1 MIPPKS
7 IATYLNLFVLFFL
20 VAGRIEIESLGF
32 KIGGKIEN
40 LFPLLAI
47 AWFLDRDSRSIPLGK
62 ILFPYLAGIFL
73 ILTALTAGCIRD
85 FSSESL
91 EGLLRYTLQIGS
103 GILLGKW
110 LSRNLYSEIRWT
122 YVWICGLVI
131 LQLGTPWWGILT
143 QPEMESSFGHRNLQS
158 AFYLLSFPLMAFLV
172 HVHSGTSRKERIVR
186 WLCGLLLL
194 SEAAFVLLS
203 KSRSG
208 LAGILAALL
217 IWMSV
222 KGWLRAPHM
231 PRTWKGYALAGAVF
245 VALLAVSPRFLSIGR
260 EISDPYYLSRSGVWS
275 AAVEGFRTP
284 SKWLSGVGM
293 GEGYFWTIQESP
305 VGNLNFKYRRGHH
318 PHCLYLQWIYWGGIT
333 ALIGWLYIL
342 SGIPG
347 QALKKGLPWNVLLLG
362 SCLLGYA
369 FFEVFETGM
378 KNSRL
383 NVLFWLDL
391 TILGALT
398 CQNSTGKEGSLS
410 KVTQTRV
417 WGIRPLAF
425 FLPVLWSPLF
435 GFPELL
441 SSGVILAVIALLLW
455 PRFRELL
462 EDLAP
467 INSGE
472 DRWGTLIPILGTLF
486 LLNLYVPLVETLNL
500 PPSALLMLLAL
511 VFAAFH
517 IERFSQ
523 PAITPTAPLKSHSAL
538 PSEGSSKA
546 LICLTLMVP
555 LIVGLFVTCSFG
567 LSSFQIPDV
576 FKPREG
582 FLTSLVLAILWWITW
597 RRMGGKFSISPCS
610 GGTFPLTLAIASLI
624 LLSTILG
631 IRILGTGMSYL
642 SYSGKTA
649 AITKWDHLLQRSQ
662 RLGFP
667 PIEWGIRKSALARA
681 GIDGESA
688 TWVHWAK
695 EADRDPLEELKP
707 PSPLAEFL
715 ARGGKVQPASGSIL
729 KATPAAL
736 MVNSNLKALWVL
748 FRQGQ
753 LVEISDQ
760 IRTHTLNPE
769 ASYFTHVCQG
779 HKGIPLILRA
789 DGELLQFDG
798 TPGVLCAPTYQFGEV
813 VFRRLCL
820 DPDTKQIWSLD
831 LFGNLYRFE
840 EGVGWIQDQRFREVS
855 RLGNQTYDI
864 ARDFAITPDG
874 YVALLDCY
882 GQVWKSPIQS
892 STIEGPYRETHYW
905 PSLPL
910 GQSLHAVGNDF
921 ILCDRFGGVYLTPY
935 PQDPA
940 NLSLRGSYLFPRS
953 LPRTEQDVID
963 LEFLPDRRWLYLL
976 TQSGRILTNHRWG
989 DVWAE

>member
-1 MIPPKS
+1 MIPPKTL
-7 IATYLNLFVLFFL
+7 ATYLNLFVLFFL
-20 VAGRIEIESLGF
+20 VAGRIEIESLGL

-40 LFPLLAI
+40 LFPLLAL
-47 AWFLDRDSRSIPLGK
+47 AWFLDRDSRSIPLGR
-62 ILFPYLAGIFL
+62 ILFPHLAGIFL
-73 ILTALTAGCIRD
+73 ILTALAAGCIRN
-85 FSSESL
+85 FSSDSM
-91 EGLLRYTLQIGS
+91 EGLLRFSLQIGS
-103 GILLGKW
+103 GVLLGKW

-131 LQLGTPWWGILT
+131 LQIGTPWWGILT

-172 HVHSGTSRKERIVR
+172 HAHSGTSRKERIVR
-186 WLCGLLLL
+186 WVCGLLLL
-194 SEAAFVLLS
+194 SEAAFVFLS

-208 LAGILAALL
+208 LAGILAAIL
-217 IWMSV
+217 IWLSV
-222 KGWLRAPHM
+222 KGRLRTPHL

-245 VALLAVSPRFLSIGR
+245 VALLTVSPRLLSIGR

-275 AAVEGFRTP
+275 AAIEGFRTP
-284 SKWLSGVGM
+284 SKWLMGAGM

-305 VGNLNFKYRRGHH
+305 IGNLNFKYRRGHH
-318 PHCLYLQWIYWGGIT
+318 PHNLYLQWIYWGGIT
-333 ALIGWLYIL
+333 ALIGWFFIL
-342 SGIPG
+342 AAIRS
-347 QALKKGLPWNVLLLG
+347 QSLKKTNRWEILLLG

-369 FFEVFETGM
+369 FLEIFETAL

-383 NVLFWLDL
+383 NALFWLTL
-391 TILGALT
+391 TLLSAMSNQL
-398 CQNSTGKEGSLS
+398 NPGKEGPTS
-410 KVTQTRV
+410 VVAQTRV

-425 FLPVLWSPLF
+425 FLPVLWAPLF
-435 GFPELL
+435 GIPELL
-441 SSGVILAVIALLLW
+441 SLGVILAAIALLQW

-462 EDLAP
+462 ESQAP
-467 INSGE
+467 ITSGGN
-472 DRWGTLIPILGTLF
+472 RWWTLMPILGTLF
-486 LLNLYVPLVETLNL
+486 LLSLYVPFVETLNL
-500 PPSALLMLLAL
+500 PPTALLILLVL
-511 VFAAFH
+511 VYTAFH
-517 IERFSQ
+517 IEKLSQ

-555 LIVGLFVTCSFG
+555 LIVGIFVTCSFG
-567 LSSFQIPDV
+567 LSSYQIPEV

-582 FLTSLVLAILWWITW
+582 LLTSLVLAILWWITW
-597 RRMGGKFSISPCS
+597 RRMGGKFSVLPSS
-610 GGTFPLTLAIASLI
+610 GGTFPLPLAIASLM

-631 IRILGTGMSYL
+631 IRILGTGLSYL

-649 AITKWDHLLQRSQ
+649 TMNKWDHLLQRSQ
-662 RLGFP
+662 RLGLP
-667 PIEWGIRKSALARA
+667 PIEWEIRKSALARA

-695 EADRDPLEELKP
+695 DADRDPMEELKP
-707 PSPLAEFL
+707 PSPLTEFL
-715 ARGGKVQPASGSIL
+715 ARGGKVQPAMGNIPQ
-729 KATPAAL
+729 ATPAAL
-736 MVNSNLKALWVL
+736 MVDGSLKALWIL
-748 FRQGQ
+748 YRQGQ

-760 IRTHTLNPE
+760 IRTHILNPE

-820 DPDTKQIWSLD
+820 DPNTKQIWSLD

-840 EGVGWIQDQRFREVS
+840 EGSGWIQDQRFKEVS

-874 YVALLDCY
+874 QVALLDCF
-882 GQVWKSPIQS
+882 GQVWKSPID
-892 STIEGPYRETHYW
+892 STTIQGPFRETHYW
-905 PSLPL
+905 PGLPL
-910 GQSLHAVGNDF
+910 GQSLQAVGNDL
-921 ILCDRFGGVYLTPY
+921 ILGDRFGGVYLTPY

-940 NLSLRGSYLFPRS
+940 ILSLRGSYLFPRS
-953 LPRTEQDVID
+953 LSRSEQDVID
-963 LEFLPDRRWLYLL
+963 LEFLPERRWLYLL